1 VIHLF
6 SYSFVQLALLA
17 ALVLA
22 GIHSYLGFH
31 VVSRGVIFVDISM
44 AQAAAFGAVVAMV
57 LGFGA
62 HSWAEYFISLFFT
75 LAAAGL
81 ISIARTRDNR
91 IPQEAFIGIIF
102 AGFSA
107 MAILLLANHPGGTEE
122 LEETLTG
129 SLLTMR
135 LDDLISTAI
144 LYTII
149 GAFHYLMRARFF
161 RLSEDRAGA
170 VRDGWS
176 IGWLDFLFYASFGLV
191 VTSSVHIAGVL
202 LVFSFL
208 VIPPVIAL
216 LFTRSKGTR
225 LAIGWLIGFLG
236 SFLGI
241 VVSIGLNLPAGP
253 SIIGSLIFLL
263 LIAVIAVNLVG
274 ALNRKTAIHNVAE
287 PFDQTVDMSTLE
299 SSGDNA

>member
-1 VIHLF
+1 LIHLF

-44 AQAAAFGAVVAMV
+44 AQAAAFGAVVALI
-57 LGFGA
+57 LGLA
-62 HSWAEYFISLFFT
+62 THSWTAYFVSLFFT
-75 LAAAGL
+75 LTGAAI
-81 ISIARTRDNR
+81 ISVSRTRDNR
-91 IPQEAFIGIIF
+91 IPQEAFIGIIY

-107 MAILLLANHPGGTEE
+107 AAILLLAGHPGGTEA
-122 LEETLTG
+122 LEEMLSG

-144 LYTII
+144 LYTAV
-149 GAFHYLMRARFF
+149 GAFHYLLRKRFF

-170 VRDGWS
+170 IRDGWS
-176 IGWLDFLFYASFGLV
+176 VGWWDFLFYASFGLV

-216 LFTRSKGTR
+216 LITRHKGWR
-225 LAIGWLIGFLG
+225 LTIGWIIGFLG
-236 SFLGI
+236 SLVGI
-241 VVSIGLNLPAGP
+241 AISIGMNLPAGP
-253 SIIGSLIFLL
+253 SIIASLIALL
-263 LIAVIAVNLVG
+263 LISVAIAGLISIVK
-274 ALNRKTAIHNVAE
+274 A
-287 PFDQTVDMSTLE
+287 
-299 SSGDNA
+299 